1 MQHWAS
7 VVQPVPIGSH
17 IGGGAHVP
25 FVHTLLQQSAL
36 VVHVAPVGVQGVVH
50 SFVPGSQ
57 MPWQQS
63 ESIVQLA
70 FCALQVPGPKSQR
83 GGFCMVSQT
92 IEQHPIWEPELQVSP
107 VPRHVV
113 FAGSS

>member
-1 MQHWAS
+1 MQHSAS
-7 VVQPVPIGSH
+7 VVQPVPIGSQA
-17 IGGGAHVP
+17 GGGAHEP
-25 FVHTLLQQSAL
+25 FVHTLLQQSAP
-36 VVHVAPVGVQGVVH
+36 VVHVEPVGVHGVVH
-50 SFVPGSQ
+50 SFVCGSQ

-83 GGFCMVSQT
+83 GGSCVVSHT
-92 IEQHPIWEPELQVSP
+92 IEQQPCCEPELQVSP
-107 VPRHVV
+107 TPRHVV